1 MLKSSSLGASG
12 DHKRISH
19 DKQCIVRF
27 LPTGLQAWAVDKWE
41 SEHVRENWAVW
52 DVPGGFHC

>member
-1 MLKSSSLGASG
+1 MVRGYLMMGKG
-12 DHKRISH
+12 
-19 DKQCIVRF
+19 IVRF